1 MCILQGI
8 HRISMKAKEEKKWFE
23 RILSIMM
30 YDIEKMQINV
40 LTEIPRMEQIHEC
53 VPVRVL

>member
-1 MCILQGI
+1 
-8 HRISMKAKEEKKWFE
+8 MKAKEEKKWLE

-53 VPVRVL
+53 DTCPNVFYEDGVSIRI